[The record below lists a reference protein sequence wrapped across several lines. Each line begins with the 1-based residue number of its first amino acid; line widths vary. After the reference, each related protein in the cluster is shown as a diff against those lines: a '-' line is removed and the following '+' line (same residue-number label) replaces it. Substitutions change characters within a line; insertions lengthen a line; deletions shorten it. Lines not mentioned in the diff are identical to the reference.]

1 MKHEDRGELTNI
13 VGGRV
18 NSVVAGPRFESSNRA
33 KRRDFAASDEETYP
47 VGRLPKVLKEA

>member
-1 MKHEDRGELTNI
+1 MKHEDRGALTNI

-18 NSVVAGPRFESSNRA
+18 NSVVAGPGFEFIKPR
-33 KRRDFAASDEETYP
+33 KRRDFAASDEDIYP

>member
-18 NSVVAGPRFESSNRA
+18 NSVVAGPGFELSNRA
-33 KRRDFAASDEETYP
+33 KRRDFAASDEDFYP

>member
-18 NSVVAGPRFESSNRA
+18 NSVVAGPGFEFYQTE
-33 KRRDFAASDEETYP
+33 KRRDFAASDEDIYP